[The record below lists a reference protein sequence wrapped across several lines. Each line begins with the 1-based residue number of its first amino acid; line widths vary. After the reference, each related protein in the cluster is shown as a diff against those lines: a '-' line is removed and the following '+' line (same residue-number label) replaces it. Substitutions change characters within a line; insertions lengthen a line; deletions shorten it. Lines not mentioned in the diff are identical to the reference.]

1 MFLHVERLKDT
12 VPESPLSPSL
22 GDIDSNEV
30 PSASCNGQD
39 TDDISLHHSLLHG
52 KHEHWPLKALI
63 NNEDV
68 IELHIRSVN

>member
-52 KHEHWPLKALI
+52 KHEHRLPIK
-63 NNEDV
+63 NEDF
-68 IELHIRSVN
+68 IELFGRFVN